1 MGAKPLSTEEKD
13 EILKLFYEGHTSV
26 AISEKINRNPSSI
39 QKYIKSLGLSWKQG
53 NQGYIK
59 KVSQQEIA
67 LIIEMYQNDCSC
79 AVIREYLDNKVC
91 ENTILKILKDN
102 NIKIRPRGHIPFKIN
117 NIDYF
122 KCIDTEYKA
131 YIIGLLISDGY
142 ILKADKKNPVWGI
155 SLKLE
160 DEYILQEILNQIGLT
175 KKLINDRDNCK
186 MLLVTSTDMVNDL
199 QQYGIVQRKSFK
211 VRLPKNIPYK
221 LIRHL
226 IRGIFDG
233 DGTVFINSKD
243 RLYFGFYGNH
253 FILTEIKELL
263 IKEINISDNKITDK
277 DTLSQM
283 AFSKKEDILN
293 FYNYLYNE
301 SNVYLIRKKDR
312 FTSYIEQKFQN

>member
-1 MGAKPLSTEEKD
+1 MGAKPLSTEEK
-13 EILKLFYEGHTSV
+13 ECILKLFNEGHTSV

-53 NQGYIK
+53 NQGYRK
-59 KVSQQEIA
+59 KVSQEEID

-79 AVIREYLDNKVC
+79 AVIREYLDNKIC

-102 NIKIRPRGHIPFKIN
+102 NIKIRPKGNIPFKID

-142 ILKADKKNPVWGI
+142 ILKADKKSPVWGI

-186 MLLVTSTDMVNDL
+186 MLLVTSTEMVNDL

-211 VRLPKNIPYK
+211 VRLPKNIPNNLMK
-221 LIRHL
+221 HL

-233 DGTVFINSKD
+233 DGTVFINSTD

-263 IKEINISDNKITDK
+263 TKEINISDNKITDK
-277 DTLSQM
+277 DTVSQM
-283 AFSKKEDILN
+283 TFSKKEDILN
-293 FYNYLYNE
+293 FYNYLYDE
-301 SNVYLIRKKDR
+301 SNVYLTRKKDK
-312 FTSYIEQKFQN
+312 FTSYIGQKFQD